1 MKQFS
6 GNSSEKGITVVYTW
20 RTNVWTRT
28 AVLSVERKE
37 TVNITQVEVCSP
49 RDIINLSFKG

>member
-1 MKQFS
+1 MTI
-6 GNSSEKGITVVYTW
+6 GREKGT
-20 RTNVWTRT
+20 
-28 AVLSVERKE
+28 E